1 MIRKSV
7 RIVLKINSRNENHLC
22 LAPSSVK
29 VVSQVPCMWYFWA
42 LVPLVKS
49 FTDEVT
55 EAQEMSHPQGH
66 AAGLVRISI

>member
-1 MIRKSV
+1 
-7 RIVLKINSRNENHLC
+7 
-22 LAPSSVK
+22 
-29 VVSQVPCMWYFWA
+29 MWYFWA
-42 LVPLVKS
+42 LAPRVKS